1 MASVLCYPFEHLHIE
16 ITIENMI
23 QNPFTL
29 PPFLLFAI
37 GNESRGDD
45 AIAPLLL
52 RKLEASLKIANLEG
66 QFEFLEDFQLQVE
79 HATDMLGRELV
90 LFIDAGLD
98 TPAPFSFYRI
108 RNNDSCTLFSHAIT
122 PEAVLSTFKKIY
134 QQEPPPAFVLC
145 VCGEQFEL
153 GASPSPAAEEHMK
166 SAMKLLLELART
178 ASESSWEERCN

>member
-1 MASVLCYPFEHLHIE
+1 
-16 ITIENMI
+16 MI
-23 QNPFTL
+23 QNPL
-29 PPFLLFAI
+29 AIPPFLIFAI

-52 RKLEASLKIANLEG
+52 RKLEALLKTEDFAG

-79 HATDMLGRELV
+79 HATDMVDRELV

-108 RNNDSCTLFSHAIT
+108 QNNDNRTLFSHAIT
-122 PEAVLSTFKKIY
+122 PEAVLSTFKNIY
-134 QQEPPPAFVLC
+134 QQDSPPAFVLC

-153 GASPSPAAEEHMK
+153 GASPSPAAEEHMEAATK
-166 SAMKLLLELART
+166 FLLELVRT
-178 ASESSWEERCN
+178 ANVSTWEERCNLN